1 MFVTMS
7 ETLSVSG
14 GVVASPVE
22 GGVDSTIPK
31 PSEDFVEVDSLASS
45 PASPASVNHEVNH
58 GATPMP
64 LLPQLLFSSQR
75 PLPSAA
81 SVSSSANE
89 VKSVTTSLSS
99 SYLSLP
105 PPPGYRADPG
115 APPGCFEHSLN
126 ILGGRY
132 LLLDQLEGSH
142 LQRCIDVTTKQEFVC
157 KVRNPSLKA
166 TTVLPSPDQDSWPWN
181 RVT

>member
-1 MFVTMS
+1 MS

-181 RVT
+181 HVT